1 MKPIYRVVKHT
12 QYKEFEVAK
21 EYFTIQKQVRVLFWK
36 KWRTIDK
43 EVNTLYIGG
52 TYRIDITFDTESE
65 AVFAIKK
72 LEMGAISQGWTKEVT
87 SVLDFNKKGGKE

>member
-12 QYKEFEVAK
+12 QYKEFVVAK
-21 EYFTIQKQVRVLFWK
+21 EHFTIQKQVRVLFWK

-43 EVNTLYIGG
+43 KVNSILGDSYTV
-52 TYRIDITFDTESE
+52 DITFDTESE

-87 SVLDFNKKGGKE
+87 AVLDFNKKG